1 MEKIIV
7 CIFLFVLLL
16 CLCESVDGD
25 YRSLSGQRVKCDG
38 KCVAYEAAAA
48 NVLRFHS
55 QNRDSV
61 MMRKS

>member
-48 NVLRFHS
+48 NVLRFQS
-55 QNRDSV
+55 
-61 MMRKS
+61 